1 MQLTEIR
8 TDDTLRELQDHGTPE
23 FPFAFYDETVQQFR
37 KGYIDWH
44 WHSELEWVL
53 VAQGTLDCRVAADTA
68 VRLQAGDGL
77 FCNARVLHRLESPQG
92 AHIPNLLF
100 LPELLAPRQSA
111 VYQAYVAPVL
121 ASGRGLAVLRA
132 ADPADAP
139 VLAALQAALD
149 AARGGDALDIQLA
162 VLALWR
168 AFVRAQGAAFAAA
181 PAGRDALAQ
190 ARVMAMMQYIT
201 AHFAQKVTLAGIAAA
216 AGISKSEALR
226 CFHKTLQTTPVQ
238 FLLHYRLGRARD
250 RLLHT
255 DDTVTVIAIACGFE
269 NISYFVRQFAAH
281 FGMTPKAY
289 RQANRA

>member
-1 MQLTEIR
+1 MLQTEIR
-8 TDDTLRELQDHGTPE
+8 TDDTLREVQNHGTPE
-23 FPFAFYDETVQQFR
+23 FPFAFYDETVQQYR

-44 WHSELEWVL
+44 WNSELEWLRVEQGVL
-53 VAQGTLDCRVAADTA
+53 DYRTADTT

-111 VYQAYVAPVL
+111 VYRAYVAPVL

-132 ADPADAP
+132 GNPADAP

-250 RLLHT
+250 LLLHT
-255 DDTVTVIAIACGFE
+255 DD
-269 NISYFVRQFAAH
+269 R
-281 FGMTPKAY
+281 
-289 RQANRA
+289 

>member
-1 MQLTEIR
+1 MLQTEIR
-8 TDDTLRELQDHGTPE
+8 TDDTLREVQNHGTPE
-23 FPFAFYDETVQQFR
+23 FPFAFYDETVQQYR

-44 WHSELEWVL
+44 WNSELEWLRVEQGVL
-53 VAQGTLDCRVAADTA
+53 DYRTADTT

-111 VYQAYVAPVL
+111 VYQAYVAPIL

-168 AFVRAQGAAFAAA
+168 AFVHAQGAAFAAA

-255 DDTVTVIAIACGFE
+255 DDTVTAIAIACGFE

-289 RQANRA
+289 RRANRA

>member
-1 MQLTEIR
+1 MLQTEIR
-8 TDDTLRELQDHGTPE
+8 TDDTLREVQNHGTPE
-23 FPFAFYDETVQQFR
+23 FPFAFYDETVQQYR

-44 WHSELEWVL
+44 WNSELEWLRVEQGVL
-53 VAQGTLDCRVAADTA
+53 DYRTADTT

-111 VYQAYVAPVL
+111 VYRAYVAPVL

-132 ADPADAP
+132 GDPADAP

-226 CFHKTLQTTPVQ
+226 CFRKTLQTTPVQ
-238 FLLHYRLGRARD
+238 FLLQYRLGRARD
-250 RLLHT
+250 LLLHT
-255 DDTVTVIAIACGFE
+255 DDTVTAIAIACGFE

>member
-1 MQLTEIR
+1 MLQTEIR
-8 TDDTLRELQDHGTPE
+8 TDDTLREVQNHGTPE
-23 FPFAFYDETVQQFR
+23 FPFAFYDETVQQYR

-44 WHSELEWVL
+44 WNSELEWLRVEQGVL
-53 VAQGTLDCRVAADTA
+53 DYRTADTT

-92 AHIPNLLF
+92 AHIPNMLF

-111 VYQAYVAPVL
+111 VYRAYVAPVL

-132 ADPADAP
+132 GDPADAP

-162 VLALWR
+162 VLALWH

-226 CFHKTLQTTPVQ
+226 CFRKTLQTTPVQ
-238 FLLHYRLGRARD
+238 FLLQYRLGRARD
-250 RLLHT
+250 LLLHT
-255 DDTVTVIAIACGFE
+255 DDTVTAIAIACGFE

>member
-1 MQLTEIR
+1 MLQTEIR
-8 TDDTLRELQDHGTPE
+8 TDDTLREVQNHGTPE
-23 FPFAFYDETVQQFR
+23 FPFAFYDETVQQYR

-44 WHSELEWVL
+44 WNSELEWLRVEQGVL
-53 VAQGTLDCRVAADTA
+53 DYRTADTT

-92 AHIPNLLF
+92 AHIPNMLF

-111 VYQAYVAPVL
+111 VYRAYVAPVL

-132 ADPADAP
+132 GDPADAP

-250 RLLHT
+250 LLLHT
-255 DDTVTVIAIACGFE
+255 DDTVTAIAIACGFE

-289 RQANRA
+289 RRANRA

>member
-1 MQLTEIR
+1 MLQTEIR
-8 TDDTLRELQDHGTPE
+8 TDDTLREVQNHGTPE
-23 FPFAFYDETVQQFR
+23 FPFAFYDETVQQYR

-44 WHSELEWVL
+44 WNSELEWLRVEQGVL
-53 VAQGTLDCRVAADTA
+53 DYRTADTT

-92 AHIPNLLF
+92 AHIPNMLF

-111 VYQAYVAPVL
+111 VYRAYVAPVL

-132 ADPADAP
+132 GDPADAP

-226 CFHKTLQTTPVQ
+226 CFRKTLQTTPVQ
-238 FLLHYRLGRARD
+238 FLLQYRLGRARD
-250 RLLHT
+250 LLLHT
-255 DDTVTVIAIACGFE
+255 DDTVTAIAIACGFE

>member
-1 MQLTEIR
+1 MLQTEIR
-8 TDDTLRELQDHGTPE
+8 TDDTLREVQNHGTPE
-23 FPFAFYDETVQQFR
+23 FPFAFYDETVQQYR

-44 WHSELEWVL
+44 WNSELEWLRVEQGVL
-53 VAQGTLDCRVAADTA
+53 DYRTADTT

-111 VYQAYVAPVL
+111 VYQAYVAPIL

-132 ADPADAP
+132 GEPADAP

-149 AARGGDALDIQLA
+149 VARGGDALDIQLA

-250 RLLHT
+250 LLLHT
-255 DDTVTVIAIACGFE
+255 DDTVTAIAIACGFE
-269 NISYFVRQFAAH
+269 NISYFVRQFSAH

>member
-111 VYQAYVAPVL
+111 VYQAYVAPIL

-139 VLAALQAALD
+139 VLAALL
-149 AARGGDALDIQLA
+149 
-162 VLALWR
+162 
-168 AFVRAQGAAFAAA
+168 
-181 PAGRDALAQ
+181 P
-190 ARVMAMMQYIT
+190 
-201 AHFAQKVTLAGIAAA
+201 
-216 AGISKSEALR
+216 
-226 CFHKTLQTTPVQ
+226 
-238 FLLHYRLGRARD
+238 LLL
-250 RLLHT
+250 
-255 DDTVTVIAIACGFE
+255 
-269 NISYFVRQFAAH
+269 
-281 FGMTPKAY
+281 
-289 RQANRA
+289 

>member
-77 FCNARVLHRLESPQG
+77 FCNARVAAPAGIAAGRAHPQPAVFAG
-92 AHIPNLLF
+92 TAG
-100 LPELLAPRQSA
+100 PRAKARSTRRMWRR
-111 VYQAYVAPVL
+111 L

-162 VLALWR
+162 VLVLWR

-255 DDTVTVIAIACGFE
+255 DDTVTAIAIACGFE

>member
-1 MQLTEIR
+1 MLQTEIR
-8 TDDTLRELQDHGTPE
+8 TDDTLREVQNHGTPE
-23 FPFAFYDETVQQFR
+23 FPFAFYDETVQQYR

-44 WHSELEWVL
+44 WNSELEWLRVE
-53 VAQGTLDCRVAADTA
+53 QGILDYRTADTT

-111 VYQAYVAPVL
+111 VYQAYVAPIL

-132 ADPADAP
+132 GEPADAP

-250 RLLHT
+250 LLLHT
-255 DDTVTVIAIACGFE
+255 DDTVTAIAIACGFE

-289 RQANRA
+289 RRANRA

>member
-1 MQLTEIR
+1 MLQTEIR
-8 TDDTLRELQDHGTPE
+8 TDDTLREVQNHGTPE
-23 FPFAFYDETVQQFR
+23 FPFAFYDETVQQYR

-44 WHSELEWVL
+44 WNSELEWLRVEQGVL
-53 VAQGTLDCRVAADTA
+53 DYRTADTT

-132 ADPADAP
+132 GEPADAP
-139 VLAALQAALD
+139 VLVALQAALD

-250 RLLHT
+250 LLLHT
-255 DDTVTVIAIACGFE
+255 DDTVTAIAIACGFE

-281 FGMTPKAY
+281 FDMTPKAY
-289 RQANRA
+289 RRANRA

>member
-1 MQLTEIR
+1 MLQTEIR
-8 TDDTLRELQDHGTPE
+8 TDDTLREVQNHGTPE
-23 FPFAFYDETVQQFR
+23 FPFAFYDETVQQYR

-44 WHSELEWVL
+44 WNSELEWLRVE
-53 VAQGTLDCRVAADTA
+53 QGILDYRTADTT

-132 ADPADAP
+132 GEPADAP

-250 RLLHT
+250 LLLHT
-255 DDTVTVIAIACGFE
+255 DDTVMAIAIACGFE

-289 RQANRA
+289 RRANRA

>member
-1 MQLTEIR
+1 MLQTEIR
-8 TDDTLRELQDHGTPE
+8 TDDTLREVQNHGTPE
-23 FPFAFYDETVQQFR
+23 FPFAFYDETVQQYR

-44 WHSELEWVL
+44 WNSELEWLRVEQGVL
-53 VAQGTLDCRVAADTA
+53 DYRTADTT

-92 AHIPNLLF
+92 AHIPNMLF

-111 VYQAYVAPVL
+111 VYRAYVAPVL

-132 ADPADAP
+132 GDPADAP

-226 CFHKTLQTTPVQ
+226 CFRKALQTTPVQ
-238 FLLHYRLGRARD
+238 FLLQYRLGRARD
-250 RLLHT
+250 LLLHT
-255 DDTVTVIAIACGFE
+255 DDTVTAIAIACGFE

>member
-1 MQLTEIR
+1 MLQTEIR
-8 TDDTLRELQDHGTPE
+8 TDDTLREVQNHGTPE
-23 FPFAFYDETVQQFR
+23 FPFAFYDETVQQYR

-44 WHSELEWVL
+44 WNSELEWLRVEQGVL
-53 VAQGTLDCRVAADTA
+53 DYRTADTT

-92 AHIPNLLF
+92 AHIPNMLF

-111 VYQAYVAPVL
+111 VYRAYVAPVL

-132 ADPADAP
+132 GDPADAP

-162 VLALWR
+162 VLALWH

-250 RLLHT
+250 LLLHT
-255 DDTVTVIAIACGFE
+255 DDTVTAIAIACGFE

>member
-1 MQLTEIR
+1 MLQTEIR
-8 TDDTLRELQDHGTPE
+8 TDDTLREVQNHGTPE
-23 FPFAFYDETVQQFR
+23 FPFAFYDETVQQYR

-44 WHSELEWVL
+44 WNSELEWLRVEQGVL
-53 VAQGTLDCRVAADTA
+53 DYRTADTT

-111 VYQAYVAPVL
+111 VYQAYVAPIL

-226 CFHKTLQTTPVQ
+226 CFRKALQTTPVQ
-238 FLLHYRLGRARD
+238 FLLQYRLGRARD
-250 RLLHT
+250 LLLHT
-255 DDTVTVIAIACGFE
+255 DDTVTAIAIACGFE

-289 RQANRA
+289 RRANRA

>member
-1 MQLTEIR
+1 MLQTEIR
-8 TDDTLRELQDHGTPE
+8 TDDTLREVQNHGTPE
-23 FPFAFYDETVQQFR
+23 FPFAFYDETVQQYR

-44 WHSELEWVL
+44 WNSELEWLRVEQGVL
-53 VAQGTLDCRVAADTA
+53 DYRTADTT

-111 VYQAYVAPVL
+111 VYQAYVAPIL

-132 ADPADAP
+132 GEPADAP

-250 RLLHT
+250 LLLHT
-255 DDTVTVIAIACGFE
+255 DDTVTAIAIACGFE

-289 RQANRA
+289 RRANRA

>member
-1 MQLTEIR
+1 MLQTEIR
-8 TDDTLRELQDHGTPE
+8 TDDTLREVQNHGTPE
-23 FPFAFYDETVQQFR
+23 FPFAFYDETVQQYR
-37 KGYIDWH
+37 TGYIDWH
-44 WHSELEWVL
+44 WNSELEWLRVE
-53 VAQGTLDCRVAADTA
+53 QGILDYRTADTT

-111 VYQAYVAPVL
+111 VYQADVAPVL

-132 ADPADAP
+132 GEPADAP

-255 DDTVTVIAIACGFE
+255 DDTVTAIAIACGFE
-269 NISYFVRQFAAH
+269 NISYFVRQFSAH

-289 RQANRA
+289 RQANRS

>member
-1 MQLTEIR
+1 MLQTEIR
-8 TDDTLRELQDHGTPE
+8 TDDTLREVQNHGTPE
-23 FPFAFYDETVQQFR
+23 FPFAFYDETVQQYR

-44 WHSELEWVL
+44 WNSELEWLRVEQGVL
-53 VAQGTLDCRVAADTA
+53 DYRTADTT

-132 ADPADAP
+132 GEPADAP

-162 VLALWR
+162 LLALWR

-250 RLLHT
+250 LLLHT
-255 DDTVTVIAIACGFE
+255 DDTVTAIAIACGFE

>member
-201 AHFAQKVTLAGIAAA
+201 AHFAQKVTLVGIAAA

-255 DDTVTVIAIACGFE
+255 DDTVTAIAIACGFE
-269 NISYFVRQFAAH
+269 NISYFVRQFAAR

-289 RQANRA
+289 RRANRS

>member
-1 MQLTEIR
+1 MLQTEIR
-8 TDDTLRELQDHGTPE
+8 TDDTLREVQNHGTPE
-23 FPFAFYDETVQQFR
+23 FPFAFYDETVQQYR

-44 WHSELEWVL
+44 WNSELEWLRVE
-53 VAQGTLDCRVAADTA
+53 QGILDYRTADTT

-92 AHIPNLLF
+92 AHIPNMLF

-111 VYQAYVAPVL
+111 VYRAYVAPVL

-132 ADPADAP
+132 GDPADAP

-250 RLLHT
+250 LLLHT
-255 DDTVTVIAIACGFE
+255 DDTVTAIAIACGFE